1 MNRICQTPSSIA
13 EIRQRGAYWISAS
26 ALFFLVFSVL
36 LFIWMWV
43 RAYMHGG
50 IPQTGWGQYEGNH
63 GPWRHSYDL
72 RGAWWQILNLQF
84 YAFVLGLVS
93 IVFKPKRR
101 ASIITVL
108 AFVSGCLFLVTHYWL
123 VD

>member
-1 MNRICQTPSSIA
+1 MNRTYQTPLLIA
-13 EIRQRGAYWISAS
+13 RIRQSGARWIGTI
-26 ALFFLVFSVL
+26 ALTFLVCSAL

-43 RAYMHGG
+43 CAYMHGD
-50 IPQTGWGQYEGNH
+50 IPETRWGQYEGNH

-72 RGAWWQILNLQF
+72 RGAWWQILNMQF

-93 IVFKPKRR
+93 MAFKPNRR
-101 ASIITVL
+101 AAVVTVF
-108 AFVSGCLFLVTHYWL
+108 AFVLGFLFMATHYWL